1 MLQVTWLVLTNQSA
15 LFQSREVMLLR
26 NLLMASAAENE
37 PNEVESDLPSART
50 EATRTMSS
58 QVSPA
63 SLRPLRT
70 LKLGLAI
77 LTFSLITSDLRKGK
91 REKIMKIGIQEVA
104 ISSSHG
110 RGRAVVVETCSWSS
124 LQWFEALAA
133 VFKISRAIRSSSSS
147 SLGIIRPPLFLPPH
161 FIFIFEQK
169 INTFSSSLS
178 LSCREIIFIILF
190 GLQQNYSI
198 FSFSHFNTFINRC
211 SSSNTPSSTR
221 WWPPFPIY

>member
-91 REKIMKIGIQEVA
+91 REKNDENWDSGSCYFVVTRTWSRCGRRDEFVIQPP
-104 ISSSHG
+104 
-110 RGRAVVVETCSWSS
+110 VV
-124 LQWFEALAA
+124 
-133 VFKISRAIRSSSSS
+133 R
-147 SLGIIRPPLFLPPH
+147 SLGGR
-161 FIFIFEQK
+161 
-169 INTFSSSLS
+169 
-178 LSCREIIFIILF
+178 
-190 GLQQNYSI
+190 LQNLAR
-198 FSFSHFNTFINRC
+198 H
-211 SSSNTPSSTR
+211 
-221 WWPPFPIY
+221 

>member
-15 LFQSREVMLLR
+15 LFQRREVMLLR

-110 RGRAVVVETCSWSS
+110 RGRAVVVETCS
-124 LQWFEALAA
+124 
-133 VFKISRAIRSSSSS
+133 
-147 SLGIIRPPLFLPPH
+147 
-161 FIFIFEQK
+161 
-169 INTFSSSLS
+169 
-178 LSCREIIFIILF
+178 
-190 GLQQNYSI
+190 
-198 FSFSHFNTFINRC
+198 
-211 SSSNTPSSTR
+211 
-221 WWPPFPIY
+221 

>member
-91 REKIMKIGIQEVA
+91 REKNDENWDSGSCYFVVTRTWSRCGRRDEFVIQPP
-104 ISSSHG
+104 
-110 RGRAVVVETCSWSS
+110 VV
-124 LQWFEALAA
+124 
-133 VFKISRAIRSSSSS
+133 R
-147 SLGIIRPPLFLPPH
+147 SLGGRLQNLARQSIFF
-161 FIFIFEQK
+161 FIFFRYYSPAPIFASSFYFYFRAK
-169 INTFSSSLS
+169 NKHFFFFSVSLLPRDYFYYFVRFATKLFYIFFFTF
-178 LSCREIIFIILF
+178 
-190 GLQQNYSI
+190 Q
-198 FSFSHFNTFINRC
+198 HFH
-211 SSSNTPSSTR
+211 
-221 WWPPFPIY
+221 